1 MDNKLTLFNVEKKK
15 KLNILPE
22 NPEQSLQDKPL
33 GRFPSWLHR
42 KLPKG
47 GELFKTGSLLE
58 KNRLSTVCEEAKCPN
73 LFECWSKKTATFL
86 IMGKECTRACG
97 FCDIDFSKTPKP
109 LEDDEPDRIVD
120 SVKALSLK
128 HVVITMVAR
137 DDLKDQGSSHIVK
150 VVQALRANAPECT
163 IELLTSDFNGD
174 MAALETTIASG
185 ADIFNHN
192 IETVRRLSPRVR
204 HKATYE
210 RTLAVLTHAKKA
222 AKKAGQQVFI
232 KSGIMVGLGEED
244 HEVLET
250 LKDLKEA
257 EVDIV
262 TIGQYLQASQ
272 KKLLVKRFVTPEQF
286 KEYESIG
293 LKMGIPYIFSGPF
306 VRSSYNA
313 ESVMMAVK
321 EKARII

>member
-1 MDNKLTLFNVEKKK
+1 MDNKLALLNGEKKK

-22 NPEQSLQDKPL
+22 NPEQSLQDRPL

-47 GELFKTGSLLE
+47 GELFKTSSLLE
-58 KNRLSTVCEEAKCPN
+58 KSRLSTVCEEAKCPN

-97 FCDIDFSKTPKP
+97 FCDIDFSKSPKA

-137 DDLKDQGSSHIVK
+137 DDLKDQGASHIVRT
-150 VVQALRANAPECT
+150 VQAIRKNVPDCT
-163 IELLTSDFNGD
+163 IELLTSDFNGN
-174 MAALETTIASG
+174 MAALEKVISSG
-185 ADIFNHN
+185 PDIFNHN
-192 IETVRRLSPRVR
+192 IETVKRLSPRVR
-204 HKATYE
+204 HKATYDQTLLVLSHAREAAE
-210 RTLAVLTHAKKA
+210 RSGQRVL
-222 AKKAGQQVFI
+222 V

-250 LKDLKEA
+250 LKDLKEVL
-257 EVDIV
+257 VDIV

-286 KEYESIG
+286 KEYELTG

-313 ESVMMAVK
+313 ESVMKTVK
-321 EKARII
+321 EKAG